1 MEISKQNR
9 IKMVLLNDPVKSK
22 MLAENPK
29 NMAKKW

>member
-9 IKMVLLNDPVKSK
+9 IKMVLLNDPVKRK

-29 NMAKKW
+29 KMAKK